1 MPASFSFFESV
12 LLKQGLLAKGCQD
25 IWIVADTDGY
35 LQSLAERQTG
45 SVEIDYKLVPVE
57 LPNGVFHPKCV
68 YLSGPDGDLLMVGS
82 SI

>member
-1 MPASFSFFESV
+1 
-12 LLKQGLLAKGCQD
+12 LAKGCQD

-45 SVEIDYKLVPVE
+45 SVEIDYKLVPVA

-82 SI
+82 VNLTFGGYGRNVGGSRLVL